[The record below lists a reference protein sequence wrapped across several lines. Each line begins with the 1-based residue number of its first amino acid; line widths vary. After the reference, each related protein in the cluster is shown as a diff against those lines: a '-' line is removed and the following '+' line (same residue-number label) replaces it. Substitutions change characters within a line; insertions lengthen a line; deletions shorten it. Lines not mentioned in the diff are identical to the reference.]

1 MARRSGNCMRCMV
14 IFSVVS
20 VLVVCGPTL
29 YWKLNKGFVGSARS
43 NSVCPPCDCDCPRPL
58 SLLEI
63 APGLANLSVTD
74 CGSDDPELKQEME
87 KQFVDLLTEELKL
100 QEAVA
105 DEHSH
110 HMNVTLGEAK
120 RVASQYQKEAEKCNA
135 ATEICESAR
144 ERAQA
149 LLIKE
154 RKITSLW
161 ERRARQLG
169 FEVYPEE
176 FLDGSK
182 ARFSHLHT
190 YSSGEHGNCLI
201 LKAKIYLSTG
211 QEVTDFCIL

>member
-1 MARRSGNCMRCMV
+1 MARRSVNCLKCMV
-14 IFSVVS
+14 IISVIS
-20 VLVVCGPTL
+20 ALVVCVPTL
-29 YWKLNKGFVGSARS
+29 YWKFNNGFVGSERS
-43 NSVCPPCDCDCPRPL
+43 NSICPPCHCDCPRPL
-58 SLLEI
+58 SLLDI
-63 APGLANLSVTD
+63 SPGLANLSVTD

-154 RKITSLW
+154 RKVTFLW
-161 ERRARQLG
+161 EQRARQLG
-169 FEVYPEE
+169 FE
-176 FLDGSK
+176 
-182 ARFSHLHT
+182 
-190 YSSGEHGNCLI
+190 GE
-201 LKAKIYLSTG
+201 
-211 QEVTDFCIL
+211 